1 MTSPHSFSTPA
12 SLSGP
17 SSAPSSTV
25 GVGTDAVVAADG
37 VMLDVHTVHNG
48 SRVSNA
54 GLEASGFRIDVIG
67 ELGPSPWTP
76 GRMSQRLEALS
87 QPRMREGET
96 GLTIDY
102 EGIPMCA
109 RAQATVD
116 LGGQVS
122 SRCAHA
128 YNHERV
134 THKLYTHTFRIT
146 LTLSHS

>member
-1 MTSPHSFSTPA
+1 MTSPHTFSTPA

-17 SSAPSSTV
+17 SSAPSST
-25 GVGTDAVVAADG
+25 GGGGTDAVVAADG

-54 GLEASGFRIDVIG
+54 GLEAGGFRIDVIG
-67 ELGPSPWTP
+67 ELGPSPWTS
-76 GRMSQRLEALS
+76 GRMSQRLAALS
-87 QPRMREGET
+87 QPRTREGET
-96 GLTIDY
+96 DMTVDY
-102 EGIPMCA
+102 AGIPMCA

-122 SRCAHA
+122 SRCVHT
-128 YNHERV
+128 YSYERV

-146 LTLSHS
+146 LTPSHS